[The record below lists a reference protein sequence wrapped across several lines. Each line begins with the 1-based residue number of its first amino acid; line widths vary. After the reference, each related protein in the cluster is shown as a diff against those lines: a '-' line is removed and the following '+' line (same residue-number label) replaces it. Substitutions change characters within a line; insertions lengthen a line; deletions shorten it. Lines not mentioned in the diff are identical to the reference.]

1 MFIPNQVCYFHIEY
15 VIPTV
20 IVHGALKK
28 FRTPFVYV
36 AHDHII

>member
-28 FRTPFVYV
+28 FRTPLYMLRM
-36 AHDHII
+36 II